1 MSLGTRFGW
10 ELREC
15 QLYKKR
21 IKTKEGEERRKERN
35 INKKGRPG
43 KEGERERKYYLDL
56 LEGLRFVCIAT
67 LTHVHL
73 ILSIAL

>member
-1 MSLGTRFGW
+1 MPTLQKTN
-10 ELREC
+10 
-15 QLYKKR
+15 
-21 IKTKEGEERRKERN
+21 KTKEGEGSRKVRN
-35 INKKGRPG
+35 INQKRRPG
-43 KEGERERKYYLDL
+43 KEGERERRYYLDF